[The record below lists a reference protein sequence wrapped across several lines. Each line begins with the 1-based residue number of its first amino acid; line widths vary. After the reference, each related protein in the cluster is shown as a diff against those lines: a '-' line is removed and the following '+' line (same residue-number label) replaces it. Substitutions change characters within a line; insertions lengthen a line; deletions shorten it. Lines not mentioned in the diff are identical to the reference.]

1 MSATDTI
8 KKDVHRTNW
17 GSIERLNLTNYID
30 WKMNVKSILKSMRAW
45 EIVTGEEKEPTETP
59 PTLANLEL
67 AIESFKQRK
76 NDVETLLRFSVNSTI
91 QKQLRRMEDPAEMWV
106 TLGNQFNR
114 TYSQTQRSIHAGNL
128 YTVKP
133 HPGERISNYCERL
146 LQYRDPVDGTDEAIS
161 DSVLLQHLFNNA
173 GPIFTQTTHDLRK
186 KKSTISVQDAI
197 DELCEFERNHLAN
210 NQIGDPGNNTAG
222 TLLYSNGGKTPVC
235 KYCKKKG
242 HHINDCRKK
251 QNAQKTSGKF
261 QDGHSGKFQDG
272 HSGKFQDGQQTSGRK
287 RSRDDI
293 ECWHCWQTGH
303 TERNC
308 PLKKRREEFK
318 ARRIQKQFGS
328 KGRAMAADVEEEVLR
343 SNLD

>member
-1 MSATDTI
+1 M
-8 KKDVHRTNW
+8 
-17 GSIERLNLTNYID
+17 
-30 WKMNVKSILKSMRAW
+30 
-45 EIVTGEEKEPTETP
+45 
-59 PTLANLEL
+59 
-67 AIESFKQRK
+67 
-76 NDVETLLRFSVNSTI
+76 
-91 QKQLRRMEDPAEMWV
+91 
-106 TLGNQFNR
+106 
-114 TYSQTQRSIHAGNL
+114 QRSIHAGNL

-146 LQYRDPVDGTDEAIS
+146 LQYCDPVDGTDEAIS

-173 GPIFTQTTHDLRK
+173 GPIFTQTTHNLRK

-210 NQIGDPGNNTAG
+210 NQIGDPGNNTAR
-222 TLLYSNGGKTPVC
+222 TLLYSYGGKTPVC

-242 HHINDCRKK
+242 YHINDCRKK

-272 HSGKFQDGQQTSGRK
+272 HSGKFQDGHSGKFQDGQQTSGRK
-287 RSRDDI
+287 HSRDDI

-303 TERNC
+303 TEKNC
-308 PLKKRREEFK
+308 LLKKSTEEFK
-318 ARRIQKQFGS
+318 ARRNQKQFGS
-328 KGRAMAADVEEEVLR
+328 KGRAMAADVEEDVLR